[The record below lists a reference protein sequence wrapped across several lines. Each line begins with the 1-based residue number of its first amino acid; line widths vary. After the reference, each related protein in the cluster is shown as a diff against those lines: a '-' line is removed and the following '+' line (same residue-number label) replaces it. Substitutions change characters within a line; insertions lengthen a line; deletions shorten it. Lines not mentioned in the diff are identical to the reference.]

1 MSGDL
6 HCHTVKSDGSLEPC
20 RVVDLAVKLSLP
32 CVAITDHDT
41 MDGVG
46 SALSRAAETGVKVIP
61 GLEVSS
67 YDFLHGKKVHILC
80 LLPKN
85 PETLLEL
92 CRQTLF
98 DRTKASL
105 EMAEKVGTRYP
116 IDVETVKEYAANST
130 AVYKQHILCALMD
143 MGYSLS
149 VFGELYS
156 SLFSKSNGWALIN
169 AKLPDTREVLRLVK
183 ETGGAA
189 ILAHP
194 GVYGNFDIIEELCN
208 MGLDGI
214 EVWHPRQSESDTARA
229 LEASQSFNLIRTGGS
244 DFHGMYASRV
254 TDLGAKQTEDAE
266 LEKLLCRFG

>member
-1 MSGDL
+1 LSGDL
-6 HCHTVKSDGSLEPC
+6 HCHTIKSDGSLEPC
-20 RVVDLAVKLSLP
+20 RVVDLAAKLSLP
-32 CVAITDHDT
+32 CVAVTDHDT

-46 SALSRAAETGVKVIP
+46 SALARAADTGVRVIP
-61 GLEVSS
+61 GIEVSS

-80 LLPKN
+80 LLPKK
-85 PETLLEL
+85 TDALLEL
-92 CRQTLF
+92 CSQTLR

-116 IDVETVKEYAANST
+116 IDAETVKKYAGHSA
-130 AVYKQHILCALMD
+130 AVYKQHIMLALMNA
-143 MGYSLS
+143 GYSLS

-156 SLFSKSNGWALIN
+156 TLFSPKDGWAFVK
-169 AKLPDTREVLRLVK
+169 APLPDVRGVLRLVK

-194 GVYGNFDIIEELCN
+194 GVYGNFDIIGELCG

-214 EVWHPRQSESDTARA
+214 EVWHPRQSQDDTLRA
-229 LEASQSFNLIRTGGS
+229 FEAAQRFGLIRTGGS
-244 DFHGMYASRV
+244 DFHGMCASRL
-254 TDLGAKQTEDAE
+254 TELGARQTESSE